1 MYSTEAIGKK
11 TIESPYEKFTI
22 QRGWTSE
29 DDVDIDIKYCG
40 FCHTDVHLARND
52 WGFSQFP
59 NVPGHEIAGVVTKVR
74 NFTCILLAQFIKH
87 KPLIIFFQI
96 LWKSRCN
103 ILVSFPSH
111 LKKLHSV
118 LRF

>member
-87 KPLIIFFQI
+87 KPLINFF
-96 LWKSRCN
+96 
-103 ILVSFPSH
+103 
-111 LKKLHSV
+111 
-118 LRF
+118 

>member
-74 NFTCILLAQFIKH
+74 NCLCILLAHFIKH
-87 KPLIIFFQI
+87 KPLINFF
-96 LWKSRCN
+96 
-103 ILVSFPSH
+103 
-111 LKKLHSV
+111 
-118 LRF
+118 